1 MRITVQRC
9 FVIYGLALR
18 EFLPFLNH
26 NRKSFPESSESC
38 SASFLQHKKSGST
51 RKEEKFII
59 SVIWAMKKGNGILE
73 RSIFEIESAD
83 KCVNFE
89 ERRDWFEEI

>member
-1 MRITVQRC
+1 M
-9 FVIYGLALR
+9 
-18 EFLPFLNH
+18 
-26 NRKSFPESSESC
+26 
-38 SASFLQHKKSGST
+38 KKAEAQG
-51 RKEEKFII
+51 KKEKFII